1 MKRQAAEQFSAE
13 RRDREAIA
21 LVRRKL
27 EHSGQKNLRRIK
39 ASIQNG
45 TVTLTGVVATEADLE
60 QAIELVRSCARV
72 DSVID
77 DVEIESDVPIS

>member
-1 MKRQAAEQFSAE
+1 MKRQPAEQFSAE

-27 EHSGQKNLRRIK
+27 EHSGHKNLRRVK

-60 QAIELVRSCARV
+60 QAIEVVRSCARV

-77 DVEIESDVPIS
+77 EIEIESDVSIS

>member
-27 EHSGQKNLRRIK
+27 EHSGRKNLRRVK
-39 ASIQNG
+39 ATIQNG
-45 TVTLTGVVATEADLE
+45 TVTLTGMVATEADLE

-77 DVEIESDVPIS
+77 EIEIESDVPIS